1 MKNKIDSVDGQI
13 IGYLRENGRISM
25 KELGEKV
32 HLTSQAVKNRIEKL
46 EDIGV
51 LQKYTVNINCPLF
64 GYKVHAVIRLQL
76 SKSNFSELKNILQT
90 TFQHVLHIY
99 QITGERCYVLDMTF
113 LGMEDLHAF
122 LESIDHFGTHE
133 VNIILKDIQDL
144 DLD

>member
-1 MKNKIDSVDGQI
+1 MYNIDAIV
-13 IGYLRENGRISM
+13 LRKRYI
-25 KELGEKV
+25 K
-32 HLTSQAVKNRIEKL
+32 
-46 EDIGV
+46 D
-51 LQKYTVNINCPLF
+51 
-64 GYKVHAVIRLQL
+64 
-76 SKSNFSELKNILQT
+76 SKSIFSLLTKDYWKIRAWVQESKTKYPIDIWNIWNFSIKTKNSTNQIESYKIKTALKYDSLNYSELKNILQT